1 MPRKKKEYY
10 IAMVSISPYYEKI
23 LTKKKSRQDEFVEAG
38 QELLKLPEYSEF
50 YTFKVYHESEV
61 PND

>member
-10 IAMVSISPYYEKI
+10 LALINLSPYYEKI
-23 LTKKKSRQDEFVEAG
+23 LFNKKYTESEFVEAG
-38 QELLKLPEYSEF
+38 QELLKLPEYASF

-61 PND
+61 PK